1 MIIAVYTMLAV
12 CLVLTLTVLVGEI
25 ILFLFDAFT
34 RIRADRWISANN
46 K

>member
-34 RIRADRWISANN
+34 RIGANRWISANN